1 MPILES
7 LALPAQAAAGADA
20 NVLVGPFEASD
31 SSGVGVSRVV
41 VTPPA
46 GFTTVTGVAT
56 NNVTIN
62 VRQLRAGAVVATFAS
77 LTLNA
82 GTNLVAETPVNIPVT
97 NTNINLQPDD
107 VIDAVLHQN
116 GTGLAVGAG
125 LVVAVDIS

>member
-7 LALPAQAAAGADA
+7 LAFPAQAAAGADA
-20 NVLVGPFEASD
+20 NVLVGTFESSD
-31 SSGVGVSRVV
+31 SSGVGVTRVE

-56 NNVTIN
+56 NNATIN
-62 VRQLRAGAVVATFAS
+62 VRQLRAGSVVSTFAS

-82 GTNLVAETPVNIPVT
+82 GTNLVAEVPVNIPVT
-97 NTNINLQPDD
+97 NPNVSLQPDD

-125 LVVAVDIS
+125 LVVTVDVS

>member
-7 LALPAQAAAGADA
+7 LAFPAQAAAGADA
-20 NVLVGPFEASD
+20 NVLVGTFEVSDASGQ
-31 SSGVGVSRVV
+31 GVTRAE

-56 NNVTIN
+56 NNATIN
-62 VRQLRAGAVVATFAS
+62 VRQLRAGSVVSTFAS

-82 GTNLVAETPVNIPVT
+82 GTNLAAEAPVNIPVT
-97 NTNINLQPDD
+97 ANISLQPDD

-116 GTGLAVGAG
+116 GTGIAVGAG
-125 LVVAVDIS
+125 LVVTVDIA